1 MWLILVINC
10 VHSFFFTGESISKDV
25 PNLRVSKYDS
35 YIRKLK
41 AGQSINKIIGRK
53 VSASQRIRDIISQ
66 QIQLKQGGGSGHEGE
81 AGSKEGVDA
90 EAIEAA
96 ILESEGL
103 AQREFAAAASAAA
116 AAAAAAASAS
126 DPQLHLDPQRS
137 SNYEYFMSKFNKGEA
152 LPRYSLGDGVASTSS
167 NSSTSAISPPPGMD
181 DSSID
186 DPQDGETGWLR
197 RDGRLQ
203 RVLRTQR
210 QHPQE
215 VSPGDWEEWSGFRG
229 GQWEGDQVRH
239 SVDVV

>member
-1 MWLILVINC
+1 M
-10 VHSFFFTGESISKDV
+10 
-25 PNLRVSKYDS
+25 SKYDS

-186 DPQDGETGWLR
+186 DPRMERRDDFAGMDDYNVSYEPRDNILKKCLLETGRSDL
-197 RDGRLQ
+197 DSEEGSEKGIKSGTLS
-203 RVLRTQR
+203 TSS
-210 QHPQE
+210 
-215 VSPGDWEEWSGFRG
+215 SPGLEG
-229 GQWEGDQVRH
+229 GAFNRYIARYDIARY
-239 SVDVV
+239 DKIFMA